1 MRAITTTAL
10 AMLIIAGAGMTT
22 GCNSMRQTNK
32 PATPENARPVT
43 GASSS
48 TQSVASELIGD
59 WAIID
64 VKGHQVVSNDAEY
77 PHMGFATNQDN
88 PGWIDFY
95 AYNGCNFINGVVA
108 LKGSKIAKQGDFA
121 ATMRLCA
128 DAKYEM
134 AISTALEQMKTLR
147 IDKINNE
154 SFLYLIDGSGQTLM
168 TLRKHNLN
176 FLEGAWRIMQ
186 IDSARLPEGVD
197 IQVVIDLQTNTIH
210 GNAGCNVLNGLVKIN
225 MDVENGIGFT
235 DLATTRMTCP
245 HIAYESQFLQALGK
259 VATATG
265 NDSRAQLRDAQGNV
279 IIEMERLSKADLAS
293 DR

>member
-10 AMLIIAGAGMTT
+10 AMLLIAGAGMST
-22 GCNSMRQTNK
+22 GCNSMKQSSK
-32 PATPENARPVT
+32 PATAENARPVT

-48 TQSVASELIGD
+48 TKSVAQELVGD

-64 VKGHQVVSNDAEY
+64 VKGHQVVSNEAEY

-88 PGWIDFY
+88 PGWVDFY

-121 ATMRLCA
+121 ATMKLCH

-154 SFLYLIDGSGQTLM
+154 SFLYLIDGSCQTLM

-176 FLEGAWRIMQ
+176 FLEGAWKVKSIDGQRVPSEVGIQ
-186 IDSARLPEGVD
+186 I
-197 IQVVIDLQTNTIH
+197 VVDLQTNTVH
-210 GNAGCNVLNGLVKIN
+210 GNAGCNVLNGLVKVN
-225 MDVENGIGFT
+225 MDVENGISFA
-235 DLATTRMTCP
+235 DVATTRMTCP
-245 HIAYESQFLQALGK
+245 NIAYESQFLQALGK

-265 NDSRAQLRDAQGNV
+265 NDSRAQLRDASGKTV
-279 IIEMERLSKADLAS
+279 VELERLSKADLQAN
-293 DR
+293 R